1 MIPVYRPEEEVFA
14 PECIASFEGMPV
26 TNDHPTDGV
35 TVENARALQRGHAHN
50 VRRGSGEESDL
61 LLADL
66 IITDPGLIEA
76 ILHGGKR
83 EISCGYTYELC
94 EENGQFIQRKIRGN
108 HVAVVDA
115 GRAGARVSIKD
126 HLCKGRGFFM
136 KKSLYRKL
144 CRMARDGDP
153 EAAAALAEI
162 VEELALP
169 GEEAAPEPVV
179 VEEEKEP
186 EVIIET
192 EEGNTIA
199 VDEADIAGIL
209 ERLDRLIELMT
220 PGAGGAVAP
229 GTDEDPEE
237 EIAEAVEEM
246 VEAVVGEGT
255 EGGEMAKPEVPDA
268 EEIAEMVE
276 EIIEAGPVSTV
287 LTPEEETDEECEER
301 RENEDKALKAVI
313 QGLRPT
319 LRSMTKKQRRQISRD
334 IAACYYGKDTKGISP
349 YAALAAA
356 RDSKAARRDANGAEL
371 GKRIMAKRNPNY
383 KE

>member
-1 MIPVYRPEEEVFA
+1 
-14 PECIASFEGMPV
+14 
-26 TNDHPTDGV
+26 
-35 TVENARALQRGHAHN
+35 
-50 VRRGSGEESDL
+50 
-61 LLADL
+61 
-66 IITDPGLIEA
+66 
-76 ILHGGKR
+76 
-83 EISCGYTYELC
+83 
-94 EENGQFIQRKIRGN
+94 
-108 HVAVVDA
+108 
-115 GRAGARVSIKD
+115 
-126 HLCKGRGFFM
+126 M

-186 EVIIET
+186 DVIIET
-192 EEGNTIA
+192 EEENTIA

-209 ERLDRLIELMT
+209 ERLDRLIALMT
-220 PGAGGAVAP
+220 PGMGAPVAS
-229 GTDEDPEE
+229 GSDEDPAE
-237 EIAEAVEEM
+237 EIAEAVEEAL
-246 VEAVVGEGT
+246 EAAAGDPEEALLT
-255 EGGEMAKPEVPDA
+255 EASESGAA

-276 EIIEAGPVSTV
+276 EIVEAGAESTV
-287 LTPEEETDEECEER
+287 LTPEEEMDEECEER

-349 YAALAAA
+349 YAALVAA

-383 KE
+383 RE

>member
-1 MIPVYRPEEEVFA
+1 
-14 PECIASFEGMPV
+14 
-26 TNDHPTDGV
+26 
-35 TVENARALQRGHAHN
+35 
-50 VRRGSGEESDL
+50 
-61 LLADL
+61 
-66 IITDPGLIEA
+66 
-76 ILHGGKR
+76 
-83 EISCGYTYELC
+83 
-94 EENGQFIQRKIRGN
+94 
-108 HVAVVDA
+108 
-115 GRAGARVSIKD
+115 
-126 HLCKGRGFFM
+126 M

-144 CRMARDGDP
+144 CKMARDGDP

-169 GEEAAPEPVV
+169 GEEVVPEPVV

-186 EVIIET
+186 DVIIET

-209 ERLDRLIELMT
+209 ERLDRLIALMT
-220 PGAGGAVAP
+220 PGSGGAVAP

-255 EGGEMAKPEVPDA
+255 EGGEMVEPEVPDA

-276 EIIEAGPVSTV
+276 EIIEAGPISTV
-287 LTPEEETDEECEER
+287 LTPEEEMDEECEER

-319 LRSMTKKQRRQISRD
+319 LRSMTKKQRRQVSRD

-349 YAALAAA
+349 YAAIAAVK
-356 RDSKAARRDANGAEL
+356 DNKAARRDANGAEL

-383 KE
+383 RE